1 MGVSWGQPSGVCTAP
16 TVSLVWLKTMR
27 PYPVDARRCP
37 ISAIAQE
44 GCLLRCC
51 WCKVRHSFTERLGL
65 SSPLCSS
72 LLGETGDRTDLSP
85 PGEGPSC
92 SPGLWSPVWL
102 YQKAAGRGGRDRAG
116 IDKPVNFPWQ
126 QTTINGSAAARRV
139 EVVYCQCQGSAS
151 AHCNSS
157 EDVAAGSDE
166 PLVNKKTVTTW
177 IGFVP

>member
-1 MGVSWGQPSGVCTAP
+1 MGGFDYFFFPPYSYWQAGPASAAGHFRSCRLGGVSVPSMGVSWGQPSGVCMAP
-16 TVSLVWLKTMR
+16 TLSLVWPKTTR

-126 QTTINGSAAARRV
+126 
-139 EVVYCQCQGSAS
+139 
-151 AHCNSS
+151 
-157 EDVAAGSDE
+157 
-166 PLVNKKTVTTW
+166 
-177 IGFVP
+177 